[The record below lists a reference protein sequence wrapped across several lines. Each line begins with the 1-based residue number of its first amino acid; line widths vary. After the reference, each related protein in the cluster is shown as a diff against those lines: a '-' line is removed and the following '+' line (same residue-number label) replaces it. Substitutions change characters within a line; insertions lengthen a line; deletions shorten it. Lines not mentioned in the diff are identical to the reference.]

1 LKQFVRPSAR
11 CTILTYGINTGI
23 IIHMSQAKKIT
34 VELPKD
40 LLQKAQ
46 KSSGKGITETIRQG
60 LKLVAARD
68 AYKQLKKMQGKVKF
82 SIDLKSLRED
92 R

>member
-1 LKQFVRPSAR
+1 MTQV
-11 CTILTYGINTGI
+11 
-23 IIHMSQAKKIT
+23 KKIT

-68 AYKQLKKMQGKVKF
+68 TYKQLKQMQGKVKF